1 MMATLEHTNF
11 TVRDPKATAAWM
23 HDVFGWKT
31 RWEGAAMAGG
41 YTVHVGSAHTYL
53 ALYAPDAPK
62 PSAESTYNTVGGLNH
77 VGVLVEDIDAT
88 ETRVRAA
95 GFEPHNHA
103 DYEPGRRFYFDDDNG
118 IEFEVVAYD

>member
-11 TVRDPKATAAWM
+11 TVRDPKASAAWM
-23 HDVFGWKT
+23 QQVFGWKT
-31 RWEGAAMAGG
+31 RWEGPAIAGG

-53 ALYAPDAPK
+53 ALYAPSDPK
-62 PSAESTYNTVGGLNH
+62 PSGESSYDIVGGLNH

-88 ETRVRAA
+88 EQEVVKA
-95 GFEPHNHA
+95 GFTPKSHA

-118 IEFEVVAYD
+118 IEFEVISYE

>member
-11 TVRDPKATAAWM
+11 TVRDPKATAEWM
-23 HDVFGWKT
+23 QDVFGWTT
-31 RWEGAAMAGG
+31 RWEGPAINGG
-41 YTVHVGSAHTYL
+41 YSVHVGSAHTYL
-53 ALYAPDAPK
+53 ALYAPGDPK
-62 PSAESTYNTVGGLNH
+62 PAGESSYDIIGGLNH
-77 VGVLVEDIDAT
+77 IGVLVEDFEGT
-88 ETRVRAA
+88 EAKARKA